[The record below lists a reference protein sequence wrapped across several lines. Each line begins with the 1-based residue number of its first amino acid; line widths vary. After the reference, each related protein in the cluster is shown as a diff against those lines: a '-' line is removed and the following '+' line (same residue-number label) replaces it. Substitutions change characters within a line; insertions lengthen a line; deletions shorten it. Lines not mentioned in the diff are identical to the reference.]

1 MSYLLSTGPVENAA
15 ANASIS
21 TWVKVLNNNPTG
33 EVNVEVTV
41 YSLNGEK
48 AQLANSSFVVAPM
61 ATEYDVFEITDV
73 LEYEVEVLLSNEQ
86 NILVS
91 VWGKDADANL
101 VAAHRFVNNELSV
114 LDQATE
120 NRIPVP
126 KATSVTVS
134 KKKKIN
140 RRRNR

>member
-21 TWVKVLNNNPTG
+21 TWVKVLNNNPSD

-48 AQLANSSFVVAPM
+48 TQISNSSFVVAPL
-61 ATEYDVFEITDV
+61 ATEYDVFEIVDV

-114 LDQATE
+114 LGHTTE
-120 NRIPVP
+120 NRIPAP
-126 KATSVTVS
+126 KATNVTVS

-140 RRRNR
+140 QRRTR